1 MKFGGHDYV
10 LYQHSYLN
18 YGLMEGRKRLKT
30 ASAGKLPCLK
40 TGVSIEGIAGDGKDF
55 STCKAFVAKELF
67 SKTDTCSISPCSFDG
82 IHQPKLT
89 TAFPVDKAGGGKL
102 YAFSYFYDKT
112 WPYDLKD
119 RFTVGDIGK
128 LGEAK
133 CAANAVMDV
142 KDQDD
147 LHLCMDLGFIYSLL
161 SVGYEL
167 PAGREMEVLKKIDGF
182 ETGWCLGS
190 AIQLI
195 DSLTGRGSDLVC
207 KA

>member
-1 MKFGGHDYV
+1 LTFGGHDYV

-18 YGLMEGRKRLKT
+18 YGLMEGRKRLKA
-30 ASAGKLPCLK
+30 ASDGKLPCLK
-40 TGVSIEGIAGDGKDF
+40 SGVSVDGILGDGKDF
-55 STCKAFVAKELF
+55 STCKAFVSKSLF
-67 SKTDTCSISPCSFDG
+67 SKTDTCATAPCSFDG
-82 IHQPKLT
+82 IHQPQLT
-89 TAFPVDKAGGGKL
+89 TAFPVDKEGAGKL

-112 WPYDLKD
+112 NPYDLKD
-119 RFTVGDIGK
+119 KFTVGDIGT

-133 CAANAVMDV
+133 CAASAIVDSKEEDDV
-142 KDQDD
+142 
-147 LHLCMDLGFIYSLL
+147 HLCLDLGFIYSLL

-167 PAGREMEVLKKIDGF
+167 PDGREMEVLKKIDGF

-195 DSLTGRGSDLVC
+195 DSLNGRGSSALC